1 MCMKTLCNYSH
12 TGKGREHLGGGR
24 SYVHTMQQMLKIIS
38 QSSFNTLLIFT
49 SVSIKAWKTSIQILQ
64 IFFFVSKQKKKT
76 QTKSLPNVYQEKH
89 AYKRLRRYTHTQTT
103 LCTHKHNSL
112 DYQCK
117 LQKLSI
123 IREETFDS

>member
-38 QSSFNTLLIFT
+38 QSSFTTLIIFY
-49 SVSIKAWKTSIQILQ
+49 
-64 IFFFVSKQKKKT
+64 FCFN
-76 QTKSLPNVYQEKH
+76 KSLKNKRPNVQLLCRNKKGKTKTKLLLNFHQEKH
-89 AYKRLRRYTHTQTT
+89 AYKRLRRSTHTKTT
-103 LCTHKHNSL
+103 LCIYKYNSL
-112 DYQCK
+112 DYQYK

-123 IREETFDS
+123 FREEIFDS

>member
-49 SVSIKAWKTSIQILQ
+49 SVSIKAWKTSIQMYN
-64 IFFFVSKQKKKT
+64 FCVETKRGKPKQ
-76 QTKSLPNVYQEKH
+76 NY
-89 AYKRLRRYTHTQTT
+89 Y
-103 LCTHKHNSL
+103 
-112 DYQCK
+112 
-117 LQKLSI
+117 
-123 IREETFDS
+123 